1 MSKTGLSQAR
11 NEKRIN
17 NEMTDWAG
25 LVADLTVPPQ
35 LNSLCLTVDCILYT
49 ISYWPAKCFL
59 QNTNTDVE
67 RGREGGRE
75 GEGRRRRE
83 VVQ

>member
-1 MSKTGLSQAR
+1 MSKTGLSQAW

-17 NEMTDWAG
+17 NEMTDWLAG
-25 LVADLTVPPQ
+25 CPPQ
-35 LNSLCLTVDCILYT
+35 LNSLCLTVEVDSGT

-67 RGREGGRE
+67 G
-75 GEGRRRRE
+75 GRRRE
-83 VVQ
+83 ESTG